1 MRIHSKAVHAGDR
14 KQPKPQIPVAT
25 PIHFASSWL
34 NSSQAELDRIFGHE
48 EKGFA
53 YSRYTNP
60 TSEALEELITSLENG
75 YGTLACSSGMAAIE
89 HALKTVLL
97 DRPKRVLCARDIY
110 GATLK
115 LLYDV
120 LQPFGFETELVD
132 TNDLAAVQRSLE
144 TFQPG
149 CLLMETISNPLLRV
163 GDLPALAALCRGANA
178 ALIVDNTFATP
189 LLVRP
194 LELGA
199 DVSLHSST
207 KYLSGHGD
215 TLGGSITTT
224 EKYFETMRR
233 LSRINGPVLGPMECY
248 LTMRGIK
255 TFALRMERQCQNA
268 LSLAAWLRAHPAI
281 ERVYYP
287 DDPAHP
293 DAATV
298 ARLLPPA
305 LYGGMVSFEVKGA
318 DKPAIFRFLDSLR
331 MIVRATSLGDVHTM
345 VLYPWIASHRDV
357 PLPLKAEMGIRENL
371 VRLSTGIED
380 IEDIKEDLAA
390 ALGAR

>member
-1 MRIHSKAVHAGDR
+1 MRIHSKAVHSGDR
-14 KQPKPQIPVAT
+14 KQPKPQIPVST
-25 PIHFASSWL
+25 PIHFASSWI
-34 NSSQAELDRIFGHE
+34 NSSQAELDRIFAHE
-48 EKGFA
+48 QQGFA
-53 YSRYTNP
+53 YSRYANP
-60 TSEALEELITSLENG
+60 TSAALEELITSLENG
-75 YGTLACSSGMAAIE
+75 YGSLACASGMAAIE

-110 GATLK
+110 GATIK
-115 LLYDV
+115 LLFDV
-120 LQPFGFETELVD
+120 LEPFGFETAFVD
-132 TNDLAAVQRSLE
+132 TNDLAAVAQSLD
-144 TFQPG
+144 TFRPG

-163 GDLPALAALCRGANA
+163 GDLPALASLCRNADA

-194 LELGA
+194 LEFGA

-207 KYLSGHGD
+207 KYLGGHGD
-215 TLGGSITTT
+215 SLGGTITTT
-224 EKYFETMRR
+224 DRYFETMRR

-268 LSLAAWLRAHPAI
+268 ERLAAWLRSHPAI

-293 DAATV
+293 DAEV
-298 ARLLPPA
+298 IARMLPA
-305 LYGGMVSFEVKGA
+305 GLRGGMVSFEVKGA
-318 DKPAIFRFLDSLR
+318 AKAGIFRFLDSLR

-345 VLYPWIASHRDV
+345 ALYPWIASHRDV
-357 PLPLKAEMGIRENL
+357 PPPLRVAMGIRENL
-371 VRLSTGIED
+371 VRLSAGIED
-380 IEDIKEDLAA
+380 IEDIKEDLDS
-390 ALGAR
+390 ALRAH